1 LTVDD
6 VAIDGKVMTMTGS
19 SGDTFVTTVA
29 ANGATSLVTTD
40 AAAAAAHLAITA
52 DGTVDI
58 NSTGVLTLNSSTDL
72 VLDAGDAAIILK
84 DDGTQF
90 GKIENN
96 STNIRIYSGT
106 AVNTTMTGAAI
117 AFAGDLTVPNKI
129 IHAGDT
135 NTFIHFPAD
144 DRFQVQAGGL
154 EIIDAM
160 NTSQDY
166 LTLGTSSDIDVKL
179 IGGAGY
185 IFIQGSD
192 GAIGVG
198 SNSPGGGANSLDVAG
213 SITSVKTIIG
223 GTTTD
228 TSNTG
233 NVTLDFTAGNNFVL
247 TLTGNTTLVNPS
259 TEVVGQSGFIAFIQD
274 GTGGRTITLGTD
286 YETAG
291 NAGITL
297 TAGASTTDLV
307 PYVVVAVGRILL
319 GTPQRNF
326 S

>member
-1 LTVDD
+1 M
-6 VAIDGKVMTMTGS
+6 A
-19 SGDTFVTTVA
+19 
-29 ANGATSLVTTD
+29 
-40 AAAAAAHLAITA
+40 
-52 DGTVDI
+52 
-58 NSTGVLTLNSSTDL
+58 
-72 VLDAGDAAIILK
+72 
-84 DDGTQF
+84 
-90 GKIENN
+90 
-96 STNIRIYSGT
+96 
-106 AVNTTMTGAAI
+106 GAAI
-117 AFAGDLTVPNKI
+117 TFAGDVTVPNKI

-135 NTFIHFPAD
+135 NTFIHFAAD

-160 NTSQDY
+160 NTTQDY

-179 IGGAGY
+179 QGGAGY

-192 GAIGVG
+192 GAIGIG
-198 SNSPGGGANSLDVAG
+198 SNSPGGGANSLDVTG
-213 SITSVKTIIG
+213 SITSNKVILG

-233 NVTLDFTAGNNFVL
+233 NVALDFTTGNNFVL
-247 TLTGNTTLVNPS
+247 TLTGNTTLTNPS

-291 NAGITL
+291 GVGITL
-297 TAGASTTDLV
+297 TAAASKTDLV
-307 PYVVVAVGRILL
+307 PYVVVAANRILL
-319 GTPQRNF
+319 GQPQKNF